1 MQSTNAN
8 IFSHKYFWNINYN
21 ACTYQNWKLFLQI
34 WTQSVYENQY
44 KYQGAEASQVAWWWK
59 ICLSMQETQEK
70 QVRSLS
76 QEDPLEEEMATQPS
90 ILAWKIPWTEE
101 QGWVQFMGLQKAGLN
116 WATKYAQ
123 TDTRLSAWWGP
134 LFQVHYSLS
143 GLLVKAE
150 VTQ

>member
-1 MQSTNAN
+1 MP
-8 IFSHKYFWNINYN
+8 IFSHISISETLITMHAPN
-21 ACTYQNWKLFLQI
+21 QNWKLFLQI

-44 KYQGAEASQVAWWWK
+44 KYQGVEASQMAWWWR

-70 QVRSLS
+70 QVRSLG

-101 QGWVQFMGLQKAGLN
+101 PGWIQFMGLQKAGLK
-116 WATKYAQ
+116 WATKYAH
-123 TDTRLSAWWGP
+123 TDTRLSAWRGP